1 MRRFLLDT
9 NICLASIRG
18 HSIYNIIKKE
28 LSLNATDSIIIISI
42 VTKAELLSLGKR
54 RGWGVPKLNKLNN
67 LLEKLYIIDINN
79 SDAQLLEAYYTIDAF
94 SQGNLAERPL
104 NSSAKN
110 MGKND
115 LWIAATAYVANA
127 ELITMDGDFDH
138 LNGEFLTV
146 HKYLNNP

>member
-9 NICLASIRG
+9 NICLAFVRG
-18 HSIYNIIKKE
+18 HDIYNQIEAE
-28 LSLNATDSIIIISI
+28 LSFNDTSNITLISV

-54 RGWGVPKLNKLNN
+54 LGWGNQKLGKLER

-79 SDAQLLEAYYTIDAF
+79 SDSELLKAYYTIDAY
-94 SQGNLAERPL
+94 SQGNLEDRPL
-104 NSSAKN
+104 NGSAKN

-115 LWIAATAYVANA
+115 LWIAATAFVANA

-138 LNGEFLTV
+138 LNNEFLTI
-146 HKYLNNP
+146 HKY